1 MMKLSFVLG
10 LGVGYVLGSKAGR
23 QRYEQLL
30 RSWRQVRENPAMQ
43 EAAGLVQARAE
54 NVVGAVKSRI
64 GSETSDPLASAG
76 YPGRMNGSRH

>member
-30 RSWRQVRENPAMQ
+30 RSWRQVRENPTVQ

>member
-1 MMKLSFVLG
+1 MKKFSFLLG

-30 RSWRQVRENPAMQ
+30 RSWRQIKDNPAVQ

-54 NVVGAVKSRI
+54 SAVGAVKSRI
-64 GSETSDPLASAG
+64 GSETSSPLATAG
-76 YPGRMNGSRH
+76 YTGRFNGSRH

>member
-30 RSWRQVRENPAMQ
+30 RSWRQVRENPAVQ

-76 YPGRMNGSRH
+76 YPGRINGSRH

>member
-1 MMKLSFVLG
+1 MNKFSFVLG
-10 LGVGYVLGSKAGR
+10 LGIGYVLGSRAGR

-30 RSWRQVRENPAMQ
+30 RSWRQLRDNPAVQ

-64 GSETSDPLASAG
+64 GSEADPLASASFTD
-76 YPGRMNGSRH
+76 RLNGSRH